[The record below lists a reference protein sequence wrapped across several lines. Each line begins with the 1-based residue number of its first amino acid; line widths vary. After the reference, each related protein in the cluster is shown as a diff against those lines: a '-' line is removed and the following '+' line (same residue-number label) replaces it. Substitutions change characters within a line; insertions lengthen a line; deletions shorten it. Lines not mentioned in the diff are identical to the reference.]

1 MQDIIYNLMNKDNI
15 VATFHLIRQ
24 DNVTNCEQV
33 NVYGKLPLDMKGIN
47 DWLRERYVIMK
58 RNRADQLMSQ
68 LGLDTLI
75 DRIEFTNCASL
86 FDSFWVKRA
95 DSPLT
100 WNDVSLYRNDF
111 SEYLSRFTMGETVIP
126 NNAKNKKHLSPE
138 YHSEG
143 SFDHCWIREKEN
155 IYMLKAGS
163 HGFANTGREP
173 FNEVYAN
180 QVEEA
185 LGYQDYVK
193 YSLTTHLRR
202 LAGTN
207 ELIET
212 IVTKCAIMTNENVG
226 LMGAAKLGIHSYEEL
241 INYCER
247 ISEEAKEKVIDM
259 LVLDCLI
266 CNTDRHMNNVSL
278 KINND
283 TLQVIGVSSIY
294 DNNMAFA
301 PYYMPDPDESLE
313 DYTNKLIT
321 KTNMS
326 FDELFL
332 LCYERTS
339 RQQELRGKLRTLAA
353 DFRFDYIPGYETV
366 FPKSRVNEL
375 SAMVRR
381 RAGGFLEQT
390 RNLKRI
396 SEKEPSQEEA
406 HFVSEK
412 PGISCSK
419 GKGR

>member
-1 MQDIIYNLMNKDNI
+1 MQDIICNLMNKDNI
-15 VATFHLIRQ
+15 VASFHIIQ
-24 DNVTNCEQV
+24 QANVTNCEQF
-33 NVYGKLPLDMKGIN
+33 NAYGKLPLDMKGIN
-47 DWLRERYVIMK
+47 DWLRERYVIME

-68 LGLDTLI
+68 LGLDNLV
-75 DRIEFTNCASL
+75 DRIDFTNCTSL

-100 WNDVSLYRNDF
+100 WNEVSLYRNDF

-143 SFDHCWIREKEN
+143 TFDHCWIREN
-155 IYMLKAGS
+155 NSIYMLKAGS
-163 HGFANTGREP
+163 HGFVNTGREP
-173 FNEVYAN
+173 FSEVYAN

-202 LAGTN
+202 LAGTKD
-207 ELIET
+207 LKET

-226 LMGAAKLGIHSYEEL
+226 LIGAAKLGIHSYQEL

-266 CNTDRHMNNVSL
+266 CNIDRHMNNVSMMVD
-278 KINND
+278 ND
-283 TLQVIGVSSIY
+283 TLQVLGVSPIY

-301 PYYMPDPDESLE
+301 PYYMPDQDESLE
-313 DYTNKLIT
+313 EYTKNLVT
-321 KTNMS
+321 KTGMS
-326 FDELFL
+326 FDELFQ

-339 RQQELRGKLRTLAA
+339 RKQELRGKLRTLAA
-353 DFRFDYIPGYETV
+353 DFRFKYIPGHETI

-375 SAMVRR
+375 SEMVRH
-381 RAGGFLEQT
+381 RAGAFLEQT

-396 SEKEPSQEEA
+396 SEKEPSQEEINI
-406 HFVSEK
+406 VSEDI
-412 PGISCSK
+412 GVYRCK
-419 GKGR
+419 GKCR